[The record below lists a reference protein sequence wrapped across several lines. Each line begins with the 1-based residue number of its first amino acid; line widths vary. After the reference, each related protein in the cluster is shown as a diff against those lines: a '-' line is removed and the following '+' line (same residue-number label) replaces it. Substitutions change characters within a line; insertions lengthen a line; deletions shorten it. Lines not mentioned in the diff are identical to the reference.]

1 MRAIVFVEKGKVEVW
16 DDLETPPL
24 KPDEVRLK
32 TLFTGITIGTERHC
46 LLGGPYSGGFP
57 MIPGYQTVSEVAD
70 IGSKVE
76 GFATGDIVFSDEG
89 SEPVNFAGSSWG
101 GHTEIRNRDTTGNI
115 IKLPEGMSPTDA
127 CFLGIMGIGLK
138 AAKRGGVKIRDRVL
152 VIGLGLIGQ
161 ACAQAANAMGAY
173 VEGIDLMPDRRDL
186 AAQLS
191 CTRVWDAGMEGIW
204 EAVRA
209 DGGFDVVFETTGVE
223 DMPDKALQSLTV
235 STGRMVAIGGKF
247 VMKYDN
253 LSSGQG
259 FEATII
265 HTSHFGL
272 EELQD
277 LVRLIPARKAN
288 TKELITHRVPV
299 ETAPEIYR
307 QLIDDPSGM
316 LGIVFDWRS

>member
-16 DDLETPPL
+16 DDLEASSL

-57 MIPGYQTVSEVAD
+57 MIPGYQTVSEITD

-76 GFATGDIVFSDEG
+76 GFSAGDIVFSDEG
-89 SEPVNFAGSSWG
+89 NEPANFAGSSWG
-101 GHTEIRNRDTTGNI
+101 GHIEIRIRSTTGNI
-115 IKLPEGMSPTDA
+115 IKLPDELDPQDA

-138 AAKRGGVKIRDRVL
+138 AAKRGGVKIHDRVL

-161 ACAQAANAMGAY
+161 ACAQAANAMGAH
-173 VEGIDLMPDRRDL
+173 VEGIDLMSDRRDL

-191 CTRVWDAGMEGIW
+191 CARVWDAGQDGIW
-204 EAVRA
+204 NAVRE
-209 DGGFDVVFETTGVE
+209 DGGFDVIFETSGVE

-259 FEATII
+259 FEATIV

-277 LVRLIPARKAN
+277 LVRLIPAGKAN
-288 TKELITHRVPV
+288 TNRLITHRVPM